1 MGLFKLLCK
10 FCERFSCSSSC
21 KISEGERVLIDFKK
35 TLTFDELNFIKEII
49 ENKRTGNITD

>member
-21 KISEGERVLIDFKK
+21 KISEGEKVLWQFKK
-35 TLTFDELNFIKEII
+35 TLTLEELEIIKEVI
-49 ENKRTGNITD
+49 ENKRNGLTL